1 MVLKGHLEVFVEKKR
16 SKFAIE
22 KYQQIQGNSKLNSNI
37 PEYTIYI
44 GLETLFYKRY
54 KDPKRNNN
62 MKFENKIK
70 SHIKKKLNI

>member
-22 KYQQIQGNSKLNSNI
+22 KYQQIQSNTKLNSNI

-44 GLETLFYKRY
+44 GFETLFYKRY

-62 MKFENKIK
+62 IKFEIKIK